1 MKKPRIQ
8 KKGIIMF
15 MPVIGIGGVEKNLFQ
30 ITNYLATKIKNVK
43 VCTTTKNISRKF
55 DKNTKIISDKFKNL
69 EKINIRLRYLICLFT
84 LYNFLK
90 KNNDYIV
97 LAFQANIYCVLVC
110 KLLNIDIIVRSNT
123 SPAGWRHNSIKEFI
137 YKKIIKNTNVFLVN
151 SIEFQKQIQ
160 KKYNINVKCILNPLN
175 TTQILKNLELKKSTN
190 TFFKKGN
197 KSLKLINIGRL
208 TDQKDQMTILKAVNL
223 LKNKINFE
231 LLIVG
236 NGYEKKKLLNY
247 INNNDLKKFVKIL
260 DFTKY
265 HYSILNEAE
274 VFILSSIYE
283 GLPNVLLEAAYLK
296 KFIISTD
303 CPTGPKEILQ
313 NGKGGF
319 LFKVYNYE
327 ELAKKIFL
335 YNKQK
340 KILRKKVHITY
351 KGLGRYNYN
360 KNLEKYYLMIKNLIC

>member
-175 TTQILKNLELKKSTN
+175 NDNFKSC
-190 TFFKKGN
+190 
-197 KSLKLINIGRL
+197 
-208 TDQKDQMTILKAVNL
+208 
-223 LKNKINFE
+223 
-231 LLIVG
+231 
-236 NGYEKKKLLNY
+236 
-247 INNNDLKKFVKIL
+247 
-260 DFTKY
+260 
-265 HYSILNEAE
+265 
-274 VFILSSIYE
+274 
-283 GLPNVLLEAAYLK
+283 
-296 KFIISTD
+296 KFI
-303 CPTGPKEILQ
+303 
-313 NGKGGF
+313 
-319 LFKVYNYE
+319 
-327 ELAKKIFL
+327 KK
-335 YNKQK
+335 
-340 KILRKKVHITY
+340 
-351 KGLGRYNYN
+351 
-360 KNLEKYYLMIKNLIC
+360 